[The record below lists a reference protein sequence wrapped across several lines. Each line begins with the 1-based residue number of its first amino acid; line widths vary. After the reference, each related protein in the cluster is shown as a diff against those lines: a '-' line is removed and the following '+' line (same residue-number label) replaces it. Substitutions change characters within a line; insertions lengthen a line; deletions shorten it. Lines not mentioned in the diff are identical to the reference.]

1 MLKSLTAAVDLR
13 ALRALA
19 PTKHFSYHHQAL
31 VTLLDFDDSG
41 QYLISAGVD
50 QLIQLYDVHK
60 GAHHRDVQSQKYGA
74 HLARFTHQGL
84 NCLYALTAQ
93 VGAGASADNGA
104 ANGAGTDTHQI
115 RLLNLENKQYVRYFK
130 GHHHQVTALEV
141 NPVHDRFIL
150 ALVDGRV
157 KLWDLRS
164 SHDVGAVLAPGAQ
177 ALGYDPQGQVMAVAL
192 EDSLRL
198 YDPRQCERGPF
209 LETTIAGEARL
220 TRLEFSNTGKTVLL
234 VTASGDHLVVDAF
247 TGAVLTRLAAP
258 GADFR
263 GFHYPTALATWLPCG
278 KFVLAALA
286 TAPTE
291 LHVFDLT
298 RLRTLDGGVR
308 TVKPDDNSEVTAP
321 VALLPSPH
329 IAKVVA
335 FDPKL
340 MVLASAD
347 NSVVLWQPQFD

>member
-1 MLKSLTAAVDLR
+1 MSKSSTAAVDLR

-19 PTKHFSYHHQAL
+19 PTKHFSYHHQAS
-31 VTLLDFDDSG
+31 VTSLDFDDSG

-50 QLIQLYDVHK
+50 QSIQLYDVHK

-84 NCLYALTAQ
+84 NCLYASTAQ
-93 VGAGASADNGA
+93 ISAGASAD
-104 ANGAGTDTHQI
+104 NGAGTDTHQI

-141 NPVHDRFIL
+141 NPVHDRFIS
-150 ALVDGRV
+150 ASVDGRV

-164 SHDVGAVLAPGAQ
+164 SHDVGAVSAPGAQ
-177 ALGYDPQGQVMAVAL
+177 ALGYDPQGQVMAVASV
-192 EDSLRL
+192 DSLRL

-209 LETTIAGEARL
+209 LDTTIAGGASL

-234 VTASGDHLVVDAF
+234 VTASGNHLVVDAF

-258 GADFR
+258 GADFS
-263 GFHYPTALATWLPCG
+263 GFHYPTASATWSPCG
-278 KFVLAALA
+278 KYVLAASA

-298 RLRTLDGGVR
+298 RLRTSDGGVR

-321 VALLPSPH
+321 VASLPSPH